1 MAAGTL
7 SQKFAHLF
15 EARTPLIY
23 VESSEWERIQG
34 ALQTAVALESENLNK
49 QRRLLVKFSP
59 VRSNAEVWDVDQ
71 QRWNSEH
78 ESVKQLANIDSILGA
93 ILWFR
98 DDCPEPFCLLLD
110 DFQGQG
116 EGVLGDTQDKTVMNL
131 LRDFVRVKKDHDVPF
146 NDRKT
151 IVFASEGWKF
161 PEEISHE
168 LVTLDMELPTAE
180 ILKRTLSVVC
190 EDFNVEF
197 PKGELQDRIIKAALG
212 LTVMEA
218 EQAFS
223 TAVVK
228 GDYNWSAS
236 SAKIILRRKRDII
249 RKSGA
254 LDYIESSESM
264 DSIGG
269 LDILKQW
276 LQSRT
281 KLFSEEAKQRG
292 IPQPKGIMLTGVPG
306 CGKSL
311 TAKAIGE
318 LWGIPL
324 VRFDLA
330 SVFNSFQG
338 ASERNIREALRL
350 AEAVSP
356 CVLFIDEI
364 EKGLAGSGGSG
375 DLDSG
380 TGKRVFG
387 TILTWMNDQNAGVF
401 VVATSNSLK
410 DLPPELKRK
419 GRFDEIFFLDLP
431 DAVSRGEIFVIQLN
445 EFEPEWSHSDI
456 DIDQLAEMTDKWTGA
471 EIKAAVNDAQIS
483 AFNDGNRPI
492 KMVDLA
498 TYIGK
503 STPQAKSMGPAIEAM
518 RAEADKI
525 GRRAASNR
533 GRQGKGSNQ
542 RGNTYS

>member
-1 MAAGTL
+1 MAGQEL
-7 SQKFAHLF
+7 SQDFAHLF

-23 VESSEWERIQG
+23 VESSEWQRVQG
-34 ALQTAVALESENLNK
+34 ALQTAVVLEAEKL
-49 QRRLLVKFSP
+49 QMDRRLLVKFSP
-59 VRSNAEVWDVDQ
+59 IRNAARVWDVEQ

-78 ESVKQLANIDSILGA
+78 ESVKQLANIEGIFDA

-98 DDCPEPFCLLLD
+98 DECPQPFCLLLD

-116 EGVLGDTQDKTVMNL
+116 GPGLGDTMDKSVMNL
-131 LRDFVRVKKDHDVPF
+131 LRDFVRVKKADDVPN

-151 IVFASEGWKF
+151 IVFASEGWQF
-161 PEEISHE
+161 PSEISHE
-168 LVTLDMELPTAE
+168 LVTLDMELPSAD
-180 ILKRTLSVVC
+180 ILKKTLGVVC
-190 EDFNVEF
+190 EDFKVGLPQGN
-197 PKGELQDRIIKAALG
+197 LQDLLIKSALG

-223 TAVVK
+223 TAIVE
-228 GDYNWSAS
+228 GGYEWTES
-236 SAKIILRRKRDII
+236 SAKSVLKRKRDII

-254 LDYIESSESM
+254 LDYIETSESM

-269 LDILKQW
+269 LDILKSW
-276 LQSRT
+276 LESRT
-281 KLFSEEAKQRG
+281 KLFSEAARERG
-292 IPQPKGIMLTGVPG
+292 IPQPKGILLTGVPG

-324 VRFDLA
+324 VRFDLG

-338 ASERNIREALRL
+338 ASERNIRDALKL

-387 TILTWMNDQNAGVF
+387 TILTWMNDQDAGVF
-401 VVATSNSLK
+401 VVATSNSLRH
-410 DLPPELKRK
+410 LPAELKRK

-431 DAVSRGEIFVIQLN
+431 DFTSRTEIFTIQLD
-445 EFEPEWSHSDI
+445 EFEPGWKASDI
-456 DIDQLAEMTDKWTGA
+456 DLDRLAELTEKWTGA

-492 KMVDLA
+492 RMEDLVSFINI
-498 TYIGK
+498 T
-503 STPQAKSMGPAIEAM
+503 TPQAKSMGPDIEAM

-525 GRRAASNR
+525 GRRAASDR
-533 GRQGKGSNQ
+533 GRQGSGSKA
-542 RGNTYS
+542 RGNIYN

>member
-1 MAAGTL
+1 MN
-7 SQKFAHLF
+7 
-15 EARTPLIY
+15 
-23 VESSEWERIQG
+23 SS
-34 ALQTAVALESENLNK
+34 
-49 QRRLLVKFSP
+49 
-59 VRSNAEVWDVDQ
+59 
-71 QRWNSEH
+71 
-78 ESVKQLANIDSILGA
+78 
-93 ILWFR
+93 
-98 DDCPEPFCLLLD
+98 
-110 DFQGQG
+110 
-116 EGVLGDTQDKTVMNL
+116 
-131 LRDFVRVKKDHDVPF
+131 RV
-146 NDRKT
+146 
-151 IVFASEGWKF
+151 
-161 PEEISHE
+161 
-168 LVTLDMELPTAE
+168 DMELPSAE
-180 ILKRTLSVVC
+180 ILKMTLGVVC
-190 EDFNVEF
+190 EDFDVEF

-223 TAVVK
+223 TAIVK
-228 GDYNWSAS
+228 GDYTWSAS
-236 SAKIILRRKRDII
+236 SAKTILRRKRDII

-254 LDYIESSESM
+254 LDYIESTESM

-269 LDILKQW
+269 LDVLKEW

-281 KLFSEEAKQRG
+281 KLFSDEAKQRG

-324 VRFDLA
+324 VRFDIA

-387 TILTWMNDQNAGVF
+387 TILTWMNDQDAGVF

-410 DLPPELKRK
+410 DLPTELKRK

-431 DAVSRGEIFVIQLN
+431 DSVSRGEIFVIQLD
-445 EFEPEWSHSDI
+445 EFEPGWKNSDI
-456 DIDQLAEMTDKWTGA
+456 NIDQLADITDKWTGA

-492 KMVDLA
+492 KMEDLT
-498 TYIGK
+498 TYISK

-533 GRQGKGSNQ
+533 GRVGKGSNQ

>member
-1 MAAGTL
+1 MAAESL

-34 ALQTAVALESENLNK
+34 ALQTAVTLESDKLNNR
-49 QRRLLVKFSP
+49 RRLLVKYSP
-59 VRSNAEVWDVDQ
+59 ARSNAEVWDVGP
-71 QRWNSEH
+71 QRWNPEH
-78 ESVKQLANIDSILGA
+78 ESVKQLANIDSIENA

-98 DDCPEPFCLLLD
+98 NECEEPFCLLLD
-110 DFQGQG
+110 DYQGQG
-116 EGVLGDTQDKTVMNL
+116 VGVLGDTPDKTVMNL
-131 LRDFVRVKKDHDVPF
+131 LREFVRVKKDPDVPF

-151 IVFASEGWKF
+151 IVFASEGWNF

-168 LVTLDMELPTAE
+168 LVTLDMELPSAD
-180 ILKRTLSVVC
+180 ILKKTLGVVC
-190 EDFNVEF
+190 EDFEVEF

-212 LTVMEA
+212 LTDMEA

-223 TAVVK
+223 TAIVK
-228 GDYNWSAS
+228 GDYTWTAS
-236 SAKIILRRKRDII
+236 SAKTILRRKRDII

-254 LDYIESSESM
+254 LDYIEASESM

-269 LDILKQW
+269 LDVLKEW

-387 TILTWMNDQNAGVF
+387 TILTWMNDQDAGVF

-410 DLPPELKRK
+410 DLPTELKRK

-431 DAVSRGEIFVIQLN
+431 DLVSRGEIFVIQLD
-445 EFEPEWSHSDI
+445 EFEPEWKDSDI
-456 DIDQLAEMTDKWTGA
+456 DIDQLADMTDKWTGA

-492 KMVDLA
+492 KMEDLT
-498 TYIGK
+498 TYIKK

-533 GRQGKGSNQ
+533 GRVGKGSNHQ
-542 RGNTYS
+542 GNAYS

>member
-1 MAAGTL
+1 MAAESL
-7 SQKFAHLF
+7 SQKFAHLL

-34 ALQTAVALESENLNK
+34 ALQTAVALESDKLNN

-59 VRSNAEVWDVDQ
+59 VRSNAEVWDVEQ
-71 QRWNSEH
+71 QRWNPEH
-78 ESVKQLANIDSILGA
+78 ESVKQLANIESILGA

-98 DDCPEPFCLLLD
+98 DECAEPFCLLLD

-131 LRDFVRVKKDHDVPF
+131 LRDFVRVKKDDDVPF

-151 IVFASEGWKF
+151 IVFASEGWNF

-168 LVTLDMELPTAE
+168 LVTLDMELPSAE
-180 ILKRTLSVVC
+180 ILKMTLGVVC

-223 TAVVK
+223 TAIVK
-228 GDYNWSAS
+228 GEYTWSAS
-236 SAKIILRRKRDII
+236 SAKTILRRKRDII

-254 LDYIESSESM
+254 LDYIESTESM

-269 LDILKQW
+269 LDILKEW

-324 VRFDLA
+324 VRFDIA

-387 TILTWMNDQNAGVF
+387 TILTWMNDQDAGVF

-410 DLPPELKRK
+410 DLPTELKRK

-431 DAVSRGEIFVIQLN
+431 DSVSRGEIFVIQLD
-445 EFEPEWSHSDI
+445 EFEPGWKNSDI
-456 DIDQLAEMTDKWTGA
+456 NIDRLADMTDKWTGA

-492 KMVDLA
+492 KMEDLT

-533 GRQGKGSNQ
+533 GRVGKGSNQ

>member
-1 MAAGTL
+1 MAAESL

-34 ALQTAVALESENLNK
+34 ALQTAVALESDKLNN

-59 VRSNAEVWDVDQ
+59 VRSNAEVWDIEQ
-71 QRWNSEH
+71 QRWNPEH
-78 ESVKQLANIDSILGA
+78 ESVKQLANIESILGA

-98 DDCPEPFCLLLD
+98 DECAEPFCLLLD

-131 LRDFVRVKKDHDVPF
+131 LRDFVRVKKDDDVPF

-151 IVFASEGWKF
+151 IVFASEGWNF

-168 LVTLDMELPTAE
+168 LVTLDMELPSAE
-180 ILKRTLSVVC
+180 ILKMTLGVVC
-190 EDFNVEF
+190 EDFDVEF

-223 TAVVK
+223 TAIVK
-228 GDYNWSAS
+228 GDYTWSAS
-236 SAKIILRRKRDII
+236 SAKTILRRKRDII

-254 LDYIESSESM
+254 LDYIESTESM

-269 LDILKQW
+269 LDILKEW

-281 KLFSEEAKQRG
+281 KLFSDEAKQRG

-324 VRFDLA
+324 VRFDIA

-387 TILTWMNDQNAGVF
+387 TILTWMNDQDAGVF

-410 DLPPELKRK
+410 DLPTELKRK

-431 DAVSRGEIFVIQLN
+431 DSVSRGEIFVIQLD
-445 EFEPEWSHSDI
+445 EFEPGWKNSDI
-456 DIDQLAEMTDKWTGA
+456 NIDQLADITDKWTGA

-492 KMVDLA
+492 KMEDL
-498 TYIGK
+498 TSYISK

-533 GRQGKGSNQ
+533 GRVGKGSNQ

>member
-1 MAAGTL
+1 MAAESL
-7 SQKFAHLF
+7 AQKFAHLF

-34 ALQTAVALESENLNK
+34 ALQTAVALESESLDDE
-49 QRRLLVKFSP
+49 RRLLVKFSP
-59 VRSNAEVWDVDQ
+59 IRMPAVWDISQ
-71 QRWNSEH
+71 QRWNPDH
-78 ESVKQLANIDSILGA
+78 EAIKQLADKKSIMGQ
-93 ILWFR
+93 ILWMR
-98 DDCPEPFCLLLD
+98 DECPDPFCILLD
-110 DFQGQG
+110 DYQGRG
-116 EGVLGDTQDKTVMNL
+116 GSGLGDAPNKDVMKFM
-131 LRDFVRVKKDHDVPF
+131 RDFVRVKKDPNAPHP
-146 NDRKT
+146 DRKS
-151 IVFASEGWKF
+151 IVFASEGWNF
-161 PEEISHE
+161 PPELSHE
-168 LVTLDMELPTAE
+168 LVTLEMDLPSAD
-180 ILKRTLSVVC
+180 ILKKTLSVVC
-190 EDFNVEF
+190 EDFNVDY
-197 PKGELQDRIIKAALG
+197 PKGELLERIIKAALG

-223 TAVVK
+223 TAIIK
-228 GDYNWSAS
+228 GEYNWSTS
-236 SAKIILRRKRDII
+236 SARSILDRKRDII

-254 LDYIESSESM
+254 LDYIESSENM

-269 LDILKQW
+269 LDLLKEW

-281 KLFSEEAKQRG
+281 KLFSKEAQARG

-330 SVFNSFQG
+330 SVFNSYQG
-338 ASERNIREALRL
+338 ASERNLRDALKL

-375 DLDSG
+375 NLDSG
-380 TGKRVFG
+380 TGKRIFG
-387 TILTWMNDQNAGVF
+387 TILTWMNDQDAGVF

-410 DLPPELKRK
+410 DLPTELKRK

-431 DAVSRGEIFVIQLN
+431 DSVSRAEIFVIQLN
-445 EFEPEWSHSDI
+445 EFEPGWKDSDI
-456 DIDQLAEMTDKWTGA
+456 DIEKLAKLTDKWTGA
-471 EIKAAVNDAQIS
+471 EIKSAVLDAQIS

-492 KMVDLA
+492 RMTDLT
-498 TYIGK
+498 TYIRDT
-503 STPQAKSMGPAIEAM
+503 TPQAKGGESDAIEKM
-518 RAEADKI
+518 RAEADQI
-525 GRRAASNR
+525 GRRAASDRSHQRNDS
-533 GRQGKGSNQ
+533 KQ

>member
-1 MAAGTL
+1 MAAEL
-7 SQKFAHLF
+7 LAQKFAHLF
-15 EARTPLIY
+15 EARTPLVY

-34 ALQTAVALESENLNK
+34 ALQTAVALESDKLNNR
-49 QRRLLVKFSP
+49 RRLLVKFSP

-71 QRWNSEH
+71 QRWDPEH
-78 ESVKQLANIDSILGA
+78 ESVKQLANIDNILGA

-98 DDCPEPFCLLLD
+98 DECSEPFCLLLD

-131 LRDFVRVKKDHDVPF
+131 LRDFVRVKKDDDVPF

-151 IVFASEGWKF
+151 IVFASEGWNF

-168 LVTLDMELPTAE
+168 LVTLDMELPSAE
-180 ILKRTLSVVC
+180 ILKMTLGVVC

-223 TAVVK
+223 TAIVK
-228 GDYNWSAS
+228 GDYKWSAS
-236 SAKIILRRKRDII
+236 SAKTILRRKRDII

-264 DSIGG
+264 ESIGG
-269 LDILKQW
+269 LDVLKEW

-387 TILTWMNDQNAGVF
+387 TILTWMNDQDAGVF

-410 DLPPELKRK
+410 DLPTELKRK

-431 DAVSRGEIFVIQLN
+431 DSVSRGEIFVIQLD
-445 EFEPEWSHSDI
+445 EFEPAWKDSDI
-456 DIDQLAEMTDKWTGA
+456 DIDQLADMTDKWTGA

-492 KMVDLA
+492 KMVDLT
-498 TYIGK
+498 TYISK

-533 GRQGKGSNQ
+533 GRVGKGSKN